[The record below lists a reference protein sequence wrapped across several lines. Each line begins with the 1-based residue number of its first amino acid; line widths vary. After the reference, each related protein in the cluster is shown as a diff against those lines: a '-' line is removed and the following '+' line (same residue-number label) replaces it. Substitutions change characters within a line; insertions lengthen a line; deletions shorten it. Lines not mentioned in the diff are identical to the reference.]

1 MRINAT
7 NRRTSKNAIP
17 PTVSFADQRSGLNP
31 SSIRTSLVGWQ
42 SIHHNHLLTTGLR
55 CVVRDARSDISR
67 LRNAW
72 VIGGRITGS
81 HGSTGSALAWRTS
94 ATVAAHWSVAA
105 ATATA
110 VTEQATTAQRTDHQ
124 QASTNACKT
133 RHQRAS
139 GVLLR
144 IQQQGGM
151 VNGRDPKRT
160 NLRQRNAEFL
170 VQPQIKEKKSANIR
184 EERTRGDLN
193 CRNHSSSERKLEE
206 TGRTGQ

>member
-1 MRINAT
+1 M
-7 NRRTSKNAIP
+7 
-17 PTVSFADQRSGLNP
+17 DQLR
-31 SSIRTSLVGWQ
+31 LVRWQ
-42 SIHHNHLLTTGLR
+42 RIHHHHLLSTSLR
-55 CVVRDARSDISR
+55 CVVGHARGNESR

-72 VIGGRITGS
+72 VVGRRVTWS
-81 HGSTGSALAWRTS
+81 HRSTGSALAWRAS

-160 NLRQRNAEFL
+160 NLRHRNTEFL

-193 CRNHSSSERKLEE
+193 CRNHSSSGRKLEE
-206 TGRTGQ
+206 IGRTGQ